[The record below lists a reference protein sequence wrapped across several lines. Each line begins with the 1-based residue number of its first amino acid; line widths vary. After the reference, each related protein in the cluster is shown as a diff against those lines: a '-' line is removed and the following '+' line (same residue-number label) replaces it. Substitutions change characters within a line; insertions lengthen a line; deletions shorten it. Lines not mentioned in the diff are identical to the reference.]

1 MSNPNPQNPYPG
13 YPQGGPPQPGDSRS
27 MYPNSAPSPYPAA
40 AGPAGGYGGPM
51 SRRASSRTLP
61 IIAGIGVAVGV
72 FGGLMIIRGTGDSSA
87 AGNPEVTENGEKPEG
102 GEAPVLTSPDAAAAA
117 VVATAEVDAAP
128 KAVTPPEPETRK
140 LSLRF
145 DVAPKTAK
153 IAVDGKTVKNGELT
167 LELAADEK
175 KEVEIEATAEGY
187 EPWSKTV
194 AVATTGTTQTVDI
207 ELEKVVKKPVTTSNT
222 GTKKP
227 PRPPREERKPPRDR
241 GSGRR
246 SGGSGGLIDL

>member
-1 MSNPNPQNPYPG
+1 
-13 YPQGGPPQPGDSRS
+13 
-27 MYPNSAPSPYPAA
+27 
-40 AGPAGGYGGPM
+40 M

-72 FGGLMIIRGTGDSSA
+72 FGGLMIIRGTGNSNA

-102 GEAPVLTSPDAAAAA
+102 EAPVLTPPDAAAAA

-153 IAVDGKTVKNGELT
+153 IEVDGKAVKNGELT
-167 LELAADEK
+167 LELAAGEK
-175 KEVEIEATAEGY
+175 KEVEVEATAEGY

-207 ELEKVVKKPVTTSNT
+207 ELEKVVKKPVTTST
-222 GTKKP
+222 SGTKKP
-227 PRPPREERKPPRDR
+227 PRPPRDERKPPRDR